1 MRDPEL
7 FTIAMVA
14 AGIYA
19 LVRLVLAP
27 KLPAP
32 TSTLPPDEDWPEEDD
47 ARWHQQMRASI
58 RRDDLHIVLCKVA
71 ILVVFGTL
79 AISMCGK

>member
-1 MRDPEL
+1 MGDSGL
-7 FTIAMVA
+7 LYVALGA

-19 LVRLVLAP
+19 LIRLVLAP
-27 KLPAP
+27 SKPEP
-32 TSTLPPDEDWPEEDD
+32 TSTLPPDEDWPEEDA

-71 ILVVFGTL
+71 ILIVFGTL